1 MQLQGDT
8 FILTYMKTRIFLT
21 FLLLALLCAGC
32 FIILLPYI
40 TDTYLFPRVM
50 NSLPFSEKKISL
62 SKISPWKLRG
72 TVHLADDG
80 RDILS
85 LPGIEFNFT
94 PKSIL
99 KGKVHS
105 ILIDGGTLH
114 LNLNSLKQKKH
125 DQKQQTSRRQN
136 SILPLLLPISFD
148 TLIIKNSAIVIH
160 QNQNEHHLF
169 INGRLAAS
177 FKELDNGRK
186 QFTSAT
192 TSLQSTGALTFST
205 EATLQPKETGHELL
219 ISASSPDISQFK
231 NLYPEF
237 KKISPEGQLALSGT
251 IGVEDLLHISDLQ
264 ITAHLTKFKSA
275 MGNIVFTESPGIPI
289 AITMKKNRE
298 KISSEIKYL
307 SVVSPLEGSAEM
319 QGEYDLTNKTFTG
332 AGQITIETISLPIN
346 FSFSGDQTG
355 SGTRFKFSSS
365 TDSFSLGENP
375 SPLFSPFSTRG
386 ELNIKGGNTT
396 GNIHASV
403 NSITLPAGQ
412 TEFQDISLFLP
423 LQFPLSEKNN
433 STGTFKIGSVN
444 YNSSPS
450 GSIKGKIDL
459 NSTGVTFSSHITS
472 PFGPD
477 LQAQCSG
484 SLTMDRRGELN
495 CHLPRSGINSASF
508 PPYIH
513 LPPDFSFE
521 GSLSAEAEFSS
532 TDKTAGGR
540 LLLQVNDG
548 TMIIAEN
555 KLTPIDISVTFPNLP
570 LLQSAPSQLCS
581 IGSIELGN
589 VKLSNAKVYFRLES
603 PQSLF
608 VEKSTFAWCGGKVES
623 GGFRLLTTGQELEAT
638 LYCDR
643 LNFTQLLG
651 QFGIEDT
658 EGEGSLN
665 GKLPILLSE
674 NSITFDDGFLFS
686 TPGNGGIIRFNN
698 TSQLRQ
704 GIGAIDQTP
713 YLDYSMQALENF
725 AYNWTK
731 LTFNSQEE
739 DLLIK
744 MQIDGKPAVPLPFGY
759 KKGQIIPTEKGPG
772 LQHPILLDVNFRLPI
787 AHFFEYGRNMQSIME
802 NM

>member
-1 MQLQGDT
+1 
-8 FILTYMKTRIFLT
+8 MKTRIFFI
-21 FLLLALLCAGC
+21 FLFLVLLCASS
-32 FIILLPYI
+32 FLIFLPYI
-40 TDTYLFPRVM
+40 TDTYLFPRII
-50 NSLPFSEKKISL
+50 NNLPFSEKKISL
-62 SKISPWKLRG
+62 SRISPWTLRG
-72 TVHLADDG
+72 TVSLANDG

-105 ILIDGGTLH
+105 ILIEGGALH
-114 LNLNSLKQKKH
+114 LNLDSLGPKKRN
-125 DQKQQTSRRQN
+125 QKQQPSKRQN
-136 SILPLLLPISFD
+136 SILPLLLPIAFD
-148 TLIIKNSAIVIH
+148 TLIIKNSSIIVQQDH
-160 QNQNEHHLF
+160 KEHHF
-169 INGRLAAS
+169 VINGRLAAN
-177 FKELDNGRK
+177 FKELDNGSK

-192 TSLQSTGALTFST
+192 TSLQSTGALTLSA
-205 EATLQPKETGHELL
+205 EATLQPKDTGHELL
-219 ISASSPDISQFK
+219 VTASSPDISQLK
-231 NLYPEF
+231 NFSPEL
-237 KKISPEGQLALSGT
+237 KKINPEGQLTLSGN
-251 IGVEDLLHISDLQ
+251 IAIEDLTHVSDLLV
-264 ITAHLTKFKSA
+264 TAHLTKFKSV
-275 MGNIVFTESPGIPI
+275 MGNLAFTDFPGMPLT
-289 AITMKKNRE
+289 ITVKKSRE
-298 KISSEIKYL
+298 KISSEIKHL

-319 QGEYDLTNKTFTG
+319 LGEYDLTNKAFTG

-346 FSFSGDQTG
+346 FSFSGNQTG
-355 SGTRFKFSSS
+355 SETRFKFSSS
-365 TDSFSLGENP
+365 TDSFSLGKTL
-375 SPLFSPFSTRG
+375 SPLFSPFSTHG
-386 ELNIKGGNTT
+386 EVSIRERNIT
-396 GNIHASV
+396 GNIYASV
-403 NSITLPAGQ
+403 DRVTLPVEQ
-412 TEFQDISLFLP
+412 TEFQNISLFLP
-423 LQFPLSEKNN
+423 LQFPLSKKNN
-433 STGTFKIGSVN
+433 SAGTFKIGSVS
-444 YNSSPS
+444 YHSSPS
-450 GSIKGKIDL
+450 ASIEGKIGL

-477 LQAQCSG
+477 LQVQCSG
-484 SLTMDRRGELN
+484 SLKMDRRGELN
-495 CHLPRSGINSASF
+495 CHLPRSRINSASF

-521 GSLSAEAEFSS
+521 GSLSAEAGFSS
-532 TDKTAGGR
+532 TDKIAGGR

-555 KLTPIDISVTFPNLP
+555 KLTPIDISVTFPDLP

-603 PQSLF
+603 LQSLF

-623 GGFRLLTTGQELEAT
+623 GGFRLLTTEQELEAT

-665 GKLPILLSE
+665 GKLPILLSKE
-674 NSITFDDGFLFS
+674 SITFDDGFLFS
-686 TPGNGGIIRFNN
+686 TPGDSGIIRFNN

-744 MQIDGKPAVPLPFGY
+744 MQIDGKPAVPLAFGY
-759 KKGQIIPTEKGPG
+759 KKGHIIPTEKGPG

-787 AHFFEYGRNMQSIME
+787 THLFEYGKNMQSIME